1 MGRDKEVP
9 GLLGMLH
16 FRHATPH
23 YGVIALTLVSAIL
36 GGYAVLSADNLL
48 QITLASNTGTFLVYG
63 MTNGLVLV
71 AFGGRHRRNI
81 LKHVV
86 IPVAGLVA
94 NIGMLAA
101 VVFMSISSGGST
113 QTDTLIA
120 LAIVG
125 VWIVIGAVWLFANSA
140 ASKKS
145 LLVAPQTVSPER

>member
-1 MGRDKEVP
+1 
-9 GLLGMLH
+9 MLH

-23 YGVIALTLVSAIL
+23 YGVIALTIVSAIL

-63 MTNGLVLV
+63 MTNGLVLL
-71 AFGGRHRRNI
+71 AFGGRHKRNL

-86 IPVAGLVA
+86 IPVAGLLA
-94 NIGMLAA
+94 NLGMLAG

-113 QTDTLIA
+113 QTDTLVA
-120 LAIVG
+120 LGIVG
-125 VWIVIGAVWLFANSA
+125 AWIVVGAVWLFANSA

-145 LLVAPQTVSPER
+145 LLVAPPAVSPER